1 MNRLF
6 IPVPLLSGF
15 LLSAA
20 FADTVKLKS
29 GEVVEG
35 TILETTAKEVVIEVQ
50 FSASIKDVQRIPR
63 SDIEGI
69 DRATRDEADFEDIQ
83 KNAKIPE
90 TASDPAAHR
99 AIIDGKLKPFLTRFG
114 YSTRAAD
121 VKKMIA
127 QFEEEIARLE
137 RGDVKIAGV
146 WYDRDAVAKEK
157 YQIEADEQLEKMKQ
171 AMATGDFV
179 GAANAFETLQRLY
192 PNSAAFGESAPLAED
207 AVRKLQQQLSFAISN
222 LPLTLTERRQ
232 TIERAPAG
240 QRAAIEQAMQA
251 EEQQFAAIAEAAQ
264 RSGKRFF
271 KVVPFDEKGLKI
283 METNLRALQQ
293 QIDQLDTR
301 ALASQAALARRAARE
316 LSEGQI
322 DAATASITAL
332 RQQWPQYE
340 ALSRLDQRLKDAQ
353 TSSAEP
359 AE

>member
-1 MNRLF
+1 VNRAPFQVFLF
-6 IPVPLLSGF
+6 SGL

-35 TILETTAKEVVIEVQ
+35 TILEATAKEIVIEVQ

-63 SDIEGI
+63 SDVEGI
-69 DRATRDEADFEDIQ
+69 DRATRDEAEFAEIQ
-83 KNAKIPE
+83 KTAKIPD

-99 AIIDGKLKPFLTRFG
+99 ALINEKLKPFLSRFS

-127 QFEEEIARLE
+127 QVEEEIARLE

-146 WYDRDAVAKEK
+146 WYDHEAFEKEK

-171 AMATGDFV
+171 AMAAGDFV
-179 GAANAFETLQRLY
+179 TAANLFETLQRQY
-192 PNSAAFGESAPLAED
+192 PNSAAFGESAPLAEEV
-207 AVRKLQQQLSFAISN
+207 VRKLQQQLNFAIAN
-222 LPLTLTERRQ
+222 LPQTLTERRQ

-251 EEQQFAAIAEAAQ
+251 EEQQLAAVADAAQ
-264 RSGKRFF
+264 RAGRRFF
-271 KVVPFDEKGLKI
+271 KIVPFDEKGLKV

-293 QIDQLDTR
+293 QIGQLNTS
-301 ALASQAALARRAARE
+301 ALAGQAALARRASRE
-316 LSEGQI
+316 LSEGQLE
-322 DAATASITAL
+322 AAAASVTAL
-332 RQQWPQYE
+332 REQWPQYE
-340 ALSRLDQRLKDAQ
+340 GLARLDQRLKE
-353 TSSAEP
+353 AEAAAAP
-359 AE
+359 QE